1 VSLTEYGT
9 ERLPLEPQDRDY
21 LAGLALGASGDDAAV
36 IRGLTPTG
44 QEPDQFA
51 LTVGG
56 YLGRLALPSGGV
68 IDVGSR
74 FATLDVLE
82 VLRVAL
88 ALPAPLPLAWTHAA
102 AAPLLPEI
110 IANAFCH
117 QVETLTSRGLAK
129 NYRNWLNTSP
139 PYAGR
144 LRPDIHIRRFAARP
158 DRLVTQTRVLTRDTV
173 ENRALFR
180 GLLLLRHLPLA
191 GDLPLDLPTRVRR
204 LFPIF
209 SSVTS
214 VPMTADQI
222 RAIPPTS
229 LTQRYGNALSL
240 AAVIVTGMSLGPLGH
255 GLPSNSLMFFMPGVW
270 EAYVMARLRAA
281 LPSRKVDTKFRFT
294 VSDAGHEG
302 VADGVVWAGPSSL
315 VVDAKY
321 KHQQKAP
328 STDDIYQMVTYC
340 HRLKVPRAALVY
352 PQFGLDRIINVGD
365 FKLHVIGLST
375 SDDSGQDGFETRIQS
390 LFSAAELTP

>member
-1 VSLTEYGT
+1 M
-9 ERLPLEPQDRDY
+9 RLSLEPQDRDH

-68 IDVGSR
+68 VDVGSR
-74 FATLDVLE
+74 FATLDVME

-88 ALPAPLPLAWTHAA
+88 AIPAPLPLAWTDAA
-102 AAPLLPEI
+102 AAPLLPDI
-110 IANAFCH
+110 IAKAFCH

-129 NYRNWLNTSP
+129 NYRNRLNTSP

-173 ENRALFR
+173 ENRALLR

-191 GDLPLDLPTRVRR
+191 GDLPSRVRG

-214 VPMTADQI
+214 AVPMTADQI
-222 RAIPPTS
+222 RAIRPTS
-229 LTQRYGNALSL
+229 LTRRYGNALSL
-240 AAVIVTGMSLGPLGH
+240 AEVIVTGMSLGPFGH
-255 GLPSNSLMFFMPGVW
+255 GLSSNLLMFFMPRVW
-270 EAYVMARLRAA
+270 EAYVMARVRAS
-281 LPSRKVDTKFRFT
+281 LPSLKVETNYRFRIT
-294 VSDAGHEG
+294 DDPRYAE
-302 VADGVVWAGPSSL
+302 ADGLVCAGSSSL

-321 KHQQKAP
+321 KHPQKAP

-340 HRLKVPRAALVY
+340 HLLKVSRAALVY
-352 PQFGLDRIINVGD
+352 PQFGLDRTVNVGD
-365 FKLHVIGLST
+365 VELHVIGLST
-375 SDDSGQDGFETRIQS
+375 SDDPRQDAFEDRIQS
-390 LFSAAELTP
+390 LFKAADVTS

>member
-1 VSLTEYGT
+1 MSLTEYGT
-9 ERLPLEPQDRDY
+9 ERRLLVPKDRDY
-21 LAGLALGASGDDAAV
+21 LARLALEASGDAAV

-68 IDVGSR
+68 VDVGSR

-88 ALPAPLPLAWTHAA
+88 AIHAPLPLAWTDAA
-102 AAPLLPEI
+102 AAPLLPDI
-110 IANAFCH
+110 IANAFCL
-117 QVETLTSRGLAK
+117 QVEALTGRGLAK
-129 NYRNWLNTSP
+129 NYRNRLNTSP

-144 LRPDIHIRRFAARP
+144 LRADIHIRRFAARP

-173 ENRALFR
+173 ENRALLR
-180 GLLLLRHLPLA
+180 GLLLLRHLPLV
-191 GDLPLDLPTRVRR
+191 GDLPLRVRG

-209 SSVTS
+209 SSVTA

-222 RAIPPTS
+222 RAIRPTS
-229 LTQRYGNALSL
+229 LTRRYGNALSL
-240 AAVIVTGMSLGPLGH
+240 AEVIVTGMSLGPLGH
-255 GLPSNSLMFFMPGVW
+255 GVSSNSLMFFMPRVW
-270 EAYVMARLRAA
+270 EAYVMARVRAA
-281 LPSRKVDTKFRFT
+281 LPALKVETKYSIKITDDPRF
-294 VSDAGHEG
+294 AE
-302 VADGVVWAGPSSL
+302 ADGLVCVGGSSL

-321 KHQQKAP
+321 KHSQKAP

-340 HRLKVPRAALVY
+340 HLLKVPRAALIY
-352 PQFGLDRIINVGD
+352 PQSGLDRTVKVGD
-365 FKLHVIGLST
+365 IELHVIGLST
-375 SDDSGQDGFETRIQS
+375 SDDPCQDAFEDRIQS
-390 LFSAAELTP
+390 LFKTAGVTS